1 MYRCYWSLNSSYV
14 SLFIF
19 IMVTAEYLFAFV
31 ETKQFVGW
39 SFKKA
44 NIHISVA
51 SKWKLLW
58 DLFVVGDELLG
69 LNKEHTSC
77 WAICVS
83 SLCRL
88 LTQVG
93 TWNCNRGENMIRVCY
108 DLAEDSQLFK
118 TVCSAC
124 FFVMKISRGAAWNQH
139 FFVYFSLITFCIQ
152 WKKK

>member
-1 MYRCYWSLNSSYV
+1 MLIKLCKYTFCLLEQFLKWGLCLSRLCIGATDLWIQVMYR
-14 SLFIF
+14 SLFSLWSQ
-19 IMVTAEYLFAFV
+19 TYLFAFV
-31 ETKQFVGW
+31 ETPINKQFVGW

-51 SKWKLLW
+51 SKLKLLR

-77 WAICVS
+77 LAICVS
-83 SLCRL
+83 SLCKL
-88 LTQVG
+88 LTQVW

-118 TVCSAC
+118 T
-124 FFVMKISRGAAWNQH
+124 
-139 FFVYFSLITFCIQ
+139 
-152 WKKK
+152 